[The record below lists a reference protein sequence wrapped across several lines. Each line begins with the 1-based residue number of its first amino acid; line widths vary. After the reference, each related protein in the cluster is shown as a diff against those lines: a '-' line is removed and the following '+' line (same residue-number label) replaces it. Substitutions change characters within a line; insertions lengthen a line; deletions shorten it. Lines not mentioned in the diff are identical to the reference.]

1 MLQIETFMPHRAYET
16 WLVNPLNRFMN
27 KSSSSGILLFFMAF
41 LSLLIANSPLH
52 DSFESFWNTKI
63 YLSIGD
69 FKISNTILHWVDD
82 GLMSIFFFVIGL
94 ELKREVMAGELAE
107 PKDAL
112 MAIVAA
118 IGGMLLPAAI
128 FFAFNQNAS
137 ADAMNG
143 WGIPMATDIAFALGV
158 IYLLGD
164 KVPTTLKIFLTALAI
179 IDDVGAVSII
189 AFFYTD
195 SISTFSLLLGGFF
208 FSVMLISNK
217 LGIRSTFY
225 YSIIGIGGV
234 WLAFLMSGVHAT
246 IAAVLAAFT
255 IPATVKIDKQIYLDR
270 IKNFGKRLERAEC
283 SDHDCIVS
291 KNEEMYLN
299 QINRA
304 TEEVIS
310 PLQRLEHS
318 MHPLVA
324 FVVMPI
330 FALANAGVRIED
342 NFLEMITGSVAL
354 GVGAGLLIGKVV
366 GIVSF
371 VYLFKFLGLY
381 KIPKSLNFQMILG
394 VSFLAAIGF
403 TMSLFITSLAFED
416 PAYATQAKLGV
427 LSASILAGVIGFVI
441 LNKSIKE
448 KRVRK
453 KRTTPPSS

>member
-1 MLQIETFMPHRAYET
+1 MPHRAIET
-16 WLVNPLNRFMN
+16 WVVNPLNRFMS

-52 DSFESFWNTKI
+52 ESFDSFWNTKI
-63 YLSIGD
+63 TLSIGD
-69 FKISNTILHWVDD
+69 FKISNSILHWVDD

-94 ELKREVMAGELAE
+94 ELKREVMAGELAQ

-128 FFAFNQNAS
+128 FFAFNNNAS

-164 KVPTTLKIFLTALAI
+164 KVPTTLKVFLTALAI

-208 FSVMLISNK
+208 FFLMLFSNK
-217 LGIRSTFY
+217 IGIRNTFY

-255 IPATVKIDKQIYLDR
+255 IPASVKIDKNLYLNR
-270 IKNFGKRLERAEC
+270 IQEFSKRLERAEC

-291 KNEEMYLN
+291 KHEEMYLN

-310 PLQRLEHS
+310 PLQRLEHK

-330 FALANAGVRIED
+330 FALANAGVRIEE
-342 NFLEMITGSVAL
+342 NFLEMITGTVAL
-354 GVGAGLLIGKVV
+354 GVGFGLLIGKVV
-366 GIVSF
+366 GIVGM
-371 VYLFKFLGLY
+371 VYLCKALGLF
-381 KIPKSLNFQMILG
+381 KIPKSLNFKMILG

-416 PAYATQAKLGV
+416 PEYATQAKLGV
-427 LSASILAGVIGFVI
+427 LTASFIAGTIGYFILHSAIH
-441 LNKSIKE
+441 KKPT
-448 KRVRK
+448 K
-453 KRTTPPSS
+453 KRK